1 MEAMLAAEAVF
12 REVLVIMARDW
23 AILCR
28 VNGGAVWVPRH
39 EVLNGDLQREG
50 DKGTLVTSSRF
61 ARRHE
66 LLTCSAA

>member
-1 MEAMLAAEAVF
+1 METMLAVF
-12 REVLVIMARDW
+12 REVFVVMERDW

-50 DKGTLVTSSRF
+50 DMGTLVISSQF
-61 ARRHE
+61 ARRHG
-66 LLTCSAA
+66 LPTCNAA